1 MVPLLRPDHIVGA
14 LVVRRKAPGLFPQS
28 SIDLL
33 QTFAAQSVLA
43 IQNARLFSEIE
54 EKSRALQVAS
64 QHKSQF
70 LANMS
75 HELRTPLNAII
86 GLTEMLRE
94 EAEGPEFAGFT
105 EPLERVNRAGKHLL
119 GLINDVLDLSK
130 IEAGRVELHEED
142 FELAALARDLLTTTQ
157 PLADKNANRLALEC
171 ALGTAPMR
179 GDQMR
184 LRQVLLNLLSNACK
198 FTDSGTVTL
207 RISGSRQ
214 GEVAGYTMSVADT
227 GIGMTPEQ
235 LAKIFSEFTQAD
247 TSTTRR
253 YGGTGLGLAISKR
266 LVEMMGGT
274 IAADST
280 PGEGSTFSV
289 WLPATPGAQPSGQ
302 EAPETGERT
311 RTAAPRAGAP
321 TVLVIDDDPDARDL
335 MRRFLA
341 REGFDTLTA
350 PDAAEGLR
358 LARQFKPT
366 LITLD
371 VVMPRMDGWAVLKE
385 LKEDP
390 ALAAIPVVMLSIL
403 DEQEKG
409 FALGAAD
416 YLTKPFDRD
425 RLRSVLQAHRGGESG
440 ARVLVVEDDDAIRAI
455 LRDMLER
462 EGCTV
467 DVAENGLVALE
478 RVAKAKPDIIL
489 LDLLMPKMDGFEFLA
504 ALRATTGR
512 QRNPHCRAHGEGP
525 VRLRARAARGRDQSG
540 AAEIHA

>member
-1 MVPLLRPDHIVGA
+1 
-14 LVVRRKAPGLFPQS
+14 
-28 SIDLL
+28 
-33 QTFAAQSVLA
+33 
-43 IQNARLFSEIE
+43 
-54 EKSRALQVAS
+54 
-64 QHKSQF
+64 
-70 LANMS
+70 
-75 HELRTPLNAII
+75 
-86 GLTEMLRE
+86 
-94 EAEGPEFAGFT
+94 
-105 EPLERVNRAGKHLL
+105 
-119 GLINDVLDLSK
+119 
-130 IEAGRVELHEED
+130 
-142 FELAALARDLLTTTQ
+142 
-157 PLADKNANRLALEC
+157 
-171 ALGTAPMR
+171 MR

-198 FTDSGTVTL
+198 FTDNGTVTL
-207 RISGSRQ
+207 RISGSHQ
-214 GEVAGYTMSVADT
+214 GDVPGYEIRVADT
-227 GIGMTPEQ
+227 GIGMTAEQ

-247 TSTTRR
+247 ASTTRR

-274 IAADST
+274 IAAESA

-385 LKEDP
+385 LKDDP

-504 ALRATTGR
+504 ALRARDGSEIPIVVLTAKDLSDSER
-512 QRNPHCRAHGEGP
+512 ERLAGETKA
-525 VRLRARAARGRDQSG
+525 VLRKSMHSRDEL
-540 AAEIHA
+540 AAELRRALDAGQGERATA